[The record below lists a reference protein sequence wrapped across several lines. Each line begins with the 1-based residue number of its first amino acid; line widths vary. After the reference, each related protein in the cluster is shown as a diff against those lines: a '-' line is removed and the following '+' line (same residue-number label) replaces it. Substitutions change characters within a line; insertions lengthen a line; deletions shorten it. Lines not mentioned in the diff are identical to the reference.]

1 MNGETSSDADVESGI
16 PEGTVL
22 GLFFFLCHINDLPD
36 RVKSTVYMFADECLI
51 YRKIKSRAN
60 QIQLQHNLLASQEW
74 ADSWGMRFN
83 AKKCYI
89 PRICRPRV
97 PKQFTYQ
104 LMGQAL
110 SQVDKNPYLG
120 VMWQQDLSWLTHI
133 NNICGKANNTSAFL
147 RRNLKYCPRQLISTA
162 YTRPGFN
169 SGIDLELD
177 PIPCLIP
184 GIGMGMGINF

>member
-1 MNGETSSDADVESGI
+1 MHTHHGVQCSKKG
-16 PEGTVL
+16 
-22 GLFFFLCHINDLPD
+22 
-36 RVKSTVYMFADECLI
+36 
-51 YRKIKSRAN
+51 AN
-60 QIQLQHNLLASQEW
+60 AVHTKKKEW

-83 AKKCYI
+83 MKKCYI

-133 NNICGKANNTSAFL
+133 NNIRGKTNNTLAFL
-147 RRNLKYCPRQLISTA
+147 RRNLKYCPRQLKSTA
-162 YTRPGFN
+162 YTSCTNQSWPRILCSSLGPLQN
-169 SGIDLELD
+169 
-177 PIPCLIP
+177 
-184 GIGMGMGINF
+184 NRV